1 MPPKCSFIQDDC
13 VQIGAWW
20 VELKD
25 LNKVCW
31 TYAKLKGVKKHLRK
45 LQRRTCSRL
54 SLWGLRGLVLSRLMS
69 QWSLTGRSGLAG
81 SPVTPRSPVRR
92 GAPWLLPVGQCRGW
106 DPQSE
111 AGWPGGA
118 KGGREWLCWVP
129 GRGRG
134 QEGRQGRQAQ
144 GGAVHQNGR
153 RPLWVTAQKVQARNY
168 WGVKLSSTPFMNQ
181 EILLLCLKI
190 EFYRSY

>member
-1 MPPKCSFIQDDC
+1 MVVQIRRNVRNRITYVKISFQMPPKCSFIQDDC

-92 GAPWLLPVGQCRGW
+92 GAPWLLPVGQHRGR
-106 DPQSE
+106 DQQSE
-111 AGWPGGA
+111 ALWPGGA
-118 KGGREWLCWVP
+118 QGSCQWLCRQY
-129 GRGRG
+129 GRVQVNQSGFRKLATS
-134 QEGRQGRQAQ
+134 QSQVEG
-144 GGAVHQNGR
+144 N
-153 RPLWVTAQKVQARNY
+153 
-168 WGVKLSSTPFMNQ
+168 
-181 EILLLCLKI
+181 
-190 EFYRSY
+190 

>member
-92 GAPWLLPVGQCRGW
+92 GAPWLLPVGQHRGR
-106 DPQSE
+106 DQQSE
-111 AGWPGGA
+111 ALWPGGA
-118 KGGREWLCWVP
+118 QGSCQWLCRQY
-129 GRGRG
+129 GRVQVRRVCRDVQPRVELCDKRGDGHFESQPWRNKEMTLAVCWDGR
-134 QEGRQGRQAQ
+134 
-144 GGAVHQNGR
+144 V
-153 RPLWVTAQKVQARNY
+153 L
-168 WGVKLSSTPFMNQ
+168 
-181 EILLLCLKI
+181 
-190 EFYRSY
+190 EFV